1 MGNKLDFYTGDEE
14 KIVKSPANGAGV
26 SSGRVYFT
34 VDENLQL
41 GKIFYDYNNKQRVNI
56 VPDIV
61 YCGDWNYIGT
71 LSNTFLEVPANAV
84 LYINTK
90 LDYKPVTELQAGDDI
105 LISST
110 VANQAITA
118 ITTISEDKRMI
129 TTSLGSITVPKNAAL
144 MIDNMQNYRT
154 VDILKVGD
162 KIMISNVYALK
173 KIGAIEYLGN
183 SLYRL
188 TIMP

>member
-61 YCGDWNYIGT
+61 NCGDWNYIGT

>member
-56 VPDIV
+56 VPDV
-61 YCGDWNYIGT
+61 VNCGDWSYIGT
-71 LSNTFLEVPANAV
+71 LSNIFLEVPANAV